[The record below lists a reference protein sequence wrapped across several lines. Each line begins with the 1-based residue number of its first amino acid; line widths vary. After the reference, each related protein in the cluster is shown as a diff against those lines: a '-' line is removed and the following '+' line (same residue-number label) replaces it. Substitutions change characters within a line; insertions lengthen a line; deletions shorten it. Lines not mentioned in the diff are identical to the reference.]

1 MNIPKKKGAFEEFHE
16 FCWVAQQAMLK
27 PDLTRS
33 LTLQPCGART
43 LEQLNPLTLFFFIDL
58 VNEKPTDSH
67 IKILNNLRDPITILH
82 KMQPY
87 VHKEDPYENI
97 H

>member
-1 MNIPKKKGAFEEFHE
+1 MHLKSFMSFVSSPTSYAETWPYTIAYF
-16 FCWVAQQAMLK
+16 AAMW
-27 PDLTRS
+27 S
-33 LTLQPCGART
+33 SNSRT
-43 LEQLNPLTLFFFIDL
+43 VKFSHALFFIDL